1 MRRVSMATRD
11 ELVAAVIERYS
22 KGRRA
27 EKGRILG
34 EFVAVTGFHRK
45 HAMRVLRGGQA
56 SRRSAPRPERRLYDE
71 AVHEALIVIWEAS
84 DRVCGKRLKALAPI
98 LVDAMERHGHLQL
111 AAEVRARLLAMSA
124 ATMDRALR
132 PVRAQA
138 GSGIR
143 RRTAPSSAVRRS
155 VPVRTFADWQD
166 PPPGFVEADLVAHS
180 GPSASGS
187 FVQTLVLTDIATGWT
202 ECGPL
207 LVREQGLLSEVLTEL
222 RKLLPFD
229 LLGFDTDNDS
239 VFMNETVRDYC
250 QAAGIAFTR
259 CRPYRKN
266 DQAFVEQ
273 KNGAVVRRIVGYRR
287 LEGWAAAAALARL
300 YATVRLFVNVFQ
312 PSFKLA
318 GKAREGARVRKRY
331 HPPATPCERLLA
343 DPRTPEAVRG
353 RVEALR
359 ARLDPVRWLS
369 EMRAAQ
375 QALVALADQD
385 PDRPAVVDAPPI
397 EAFLA
402 GLRTAWREG
411 EVRPTA
417 QPKPKQ
423 KRGRRRPDPLVEVT
437 AQLRAWFDADP
448 SRTGRELLER
458 LQVEHPGC
466 YPDHLLRTLQRRLKV
481 WRGEM
486 ARALDFLPAVKH
498 PTLRFLSSPASLAPC
513 SRRLRAGA
521 RRRCHSWPLGRR
533 WRAVPG
539 RQAGRDKR
547 RSNQG
552 ISAAYA
558 GADEP

>member
-1 MRRVSMATRD
+1 
-11 ELVAAVIERYS
+11 
-22 KGRRA
+22 
-27 EKGRILG
+27 
-34 EFVAVTGFHRK
+34 
-45 HAMRVLRGGQA
+45 
-56 SRRSAPRPERRLYDE
+56 
-71 AVHEALIVIWEAS
+71 
-84 DRVCGKRLKALAPI
+84 
-98 LVDAMERHGHLQL
+98 
-111 AAEVRARLLAMSA
+111 
-124 ATMDRALR
+124 
-132 PVRAQA
+132 
-138 GSGIR
+138 
-143 RRTAPSSAVRRS
+143 
-155 VPVRTFADWQD
+155 VRTFADWHD

-250 QAAGIAFTR
+250 QSAGIAFTR

-300 YATVRLFVNVFQ
+300 YATVRLFVNFFQ

-343 DPRTPEAVRG
+343 DPRTPKAVRD

-359 ARLDPVRWLS
+359 ASLDPVRLLR

-385 PDRPAVVDAPPI
+385 AAKPAVVDTTSI
-397 EAFLA
+397 DAFLA

-417 QPKPKQ
+417 RPKPKQ
-423 KRGRRRPDPLVEVT
+423 KRGRRRPDPLVAGT

-458 LQVEHPGC
+458 LQVEYPNC
-466 YPDHLLRTLQRRLKV
+466 YPDWLLRTVQRRLKV

-486 ARALDFLPAVKH
+486 ARALVFGSPGASRPEPV
-498 PTLRFLSSPASLAPC
+498 LRTALAP
-513 SRRLRAGA
+513 A
-521 RRRCHSWPLGRR
+521 
-533 WRAVPG
+533 
-539 RQAGRDKR
+539 
-547 RSNQG
+547 
-552 ISAAYA
+552 
-558 GADEP
+558 